1 MKWRL
6 AVLCL
11 LLAAL
16 SGCGWIQNEYRV
28 VSEHPAPVP
37 TASAQEEEIYSATD
51 VNSLTDVVLSLVR
64 DGSAQNR
71 IDVTNFRG
79 DIKQSVSGIMRR
91 LALEPVYAYAVDYA
105 DYDVIEQ
112 DDAVILKLDMVY
124 RRSAEEIASIVEVQ
138 DVDRAQ
144 QLIDRAL
151 NNFDVAIT
159 LKIEQYSDTDFAS
172 KACQHCLEQPCRVVE
187 IPKVT
192 VEVYPEIGTTRI
204 VEMHF
209 GYNNNRDDMRAML
222 GNVSTVC
229 ASAGTY
235 ASAVRGDLQRLT
247 RLCEYLITRSD
258 YQQTD
263 TTTTPAYGLLC
274 RKQAGNKGF
283 ASVLYNTAERSELEC
298 YLVTGTRED
307 APYCWNIVA
316 VDGKYYHIDL
326 MQQWQTGQITP
337 QLYSDAQMTGYAWDA
352 AAYPVCDTQP
362 EPDASQAPESE
373 PTESDPSDNN

>member
-1 MKWRL
+1 M

-16 SGCGWIQNEYRV
+16 SGCSWIQNEYRV

-37 TASAQEEEIYSATD
+37 TASPQGEEIHSAADTSSLID
-51 VNSLTDVVLSLVR
+51 VILSLVR
-64 DGSAQNR
+64 DGSAQNQ
-71 IDVTNFRG
+71 IDVTDFRG
-79 DIKQSVSGIMRR
+79 NIKQNISSVMRR

-105 DYDVIEQ
+105 DYDVVEQ
-112 DDAVILKLDMVY
+112 DGAVILKLDMVY
-124 RRSAEEIASIVEVQ
+124 RRSAEEIAAIVEVQ

-159 LKIEQYSDTDFAS
+159 LKIDQYSDTDFVS
-172 KACQHCLEQPCRVVE
+172 KACRHCLEQPCRVVE

-192 VEVYPEIGTTRI
+192 VEVYPDNGITRI

-222 GNVSTVC
+222 SNVSTVC

-235 ASAVRGDLQRLT
+235 ASAVTGNMQRLT

-263 TTTTPAYGLLC
+263 TTTTPAYSLLC
-274 RKQAGNKGF
+274 RKYASDRGF
-283 ASVLYNTAERSELEC
+283 ASVLYNTAERSGLEC
-298 YLVTGTRED
+298 YLVTGTKEE

-316 VDGKYYHIDL
+316 VDGHYYHIDL
-326 MQQWQTGQITP
+326 MQQWQNGEITP
-337 QLYSDAQMTGYAWDA
+337 QLYSDAQMEGYEWDA
-352 AAYPVCDTQP
+352 DTYPACDTQP
-362 EPDASQAPESE
+362 ESDPDVSQAPESE
-373 PTESDPSDNN
+373 PTEPNPLEVP